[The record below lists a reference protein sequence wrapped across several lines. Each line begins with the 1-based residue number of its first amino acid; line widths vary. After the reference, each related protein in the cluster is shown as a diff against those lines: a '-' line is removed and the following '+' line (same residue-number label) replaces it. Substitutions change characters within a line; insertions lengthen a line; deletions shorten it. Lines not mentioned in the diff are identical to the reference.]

1 MKTIKTYEG
10 FFDFFKRKRGK
21 KKVSDVDRVKNIIDN
36 SNEILYELTD
46 LGYQVNIKKDFSKWA
61 DDGYLQI
68 EVTRDHPN
76 PSDENLH
83 RDLLRNELIPV
94 QRRLSR
100 YLKSQGL
107 REMQLV
113 YVSYENP
120 LVWVWQVEDPGKYK
134 TYLYL
139 ALSDK
144 RKRQQRWNPNF

>member
-1 MKTIKTYEG
+1 MNYLRTYEG

-21 KKVSDVDRVKNIIDN
+21 KKVSDVDRVKDIIDN